1 MSKCLSVGC
10 FIRVI
15 VSFVQD
21 TCVQSTQRW
30 SSVFIFVFFKNQA
43 FIVVIVALLASVR
56 QRSLGIFFCAL
67 WNPGVLI
74 VSFTYICL
82 KKGFLRFQN

>member
-1 MSKCLSVGC
+1 MCTVN
-10 FIRVI
+10 
-15 VSFVQD
+15 
-21 TCVQSTQRW
+21 STVVK
-30 SSVFIFVFFKNQA
+30 SVFIFVFFKNQA